1 MPGLE
6 KQRMLERVAQH
17 GGALQY
23 AAELQGDREIVLA
36 AVAQAGNALQF
47 AAAELKGD
55 REIVLAA
62 VAQNGHALEYA
73 AAELKGDREIVLV
86 AVAQDGFALQY
97 AVAELRS
104 HRALGW
110 IRTTNVALHCAKL
123 RLALATCALST
134 PLICSGVRLSALPRD
149 LIELIGKCIL
159 PDVTVCVVARK
170 YGYWCDGD
178 TPTRG
183 KEDPRLKKRK
193 RFHGD
198 DVAE

>member
-1 MPGLE
+1 MLGLE
-6 KQRMLERVAQH
+6 KQLTMERVAQD
-17 GGALQY
+17 GKALQY
-23 AAELQGDREIVLA
+23 
-36 AVAQAGNALQF
+36 

-62 VAQNGHALEYA
+62 VARTGSALKYA
-73 AAELKGDREIVLV
+73 A
-86 AVAQDGFALQY
+86 
-97 AVAELRS
+97 AELRS

-123 RLALATCALST
+123 RLALATCAIST
-134 PLICSGVRLSALPRD
+134 PLICAGVSLSALPRD
-149 LIELIGKCIL
+149 LMELIGKCIL
-159 PDVTVCVVARK
+159 PDATMCVVARK

-183 KEDPRLKKRK
+183 KEDPGRKKRK

-198 DVAE
+198 DVVE